1 MKTLVIVPAYN
12 EELSVKGVIE
22 DIRAHLANVDIIVID
37 DGSRDRTG
45 RVALDAGVLVISLPF
60 NLGIGGAVQTGYKYA
75 GRHGYDI
82 AIQFDADG
90 QHRADQV
97 ETLLKPLINGNA
109 DIIIGS
115 RFHTKGLYNAEKPRY
130 LGILILSRV
139 ISLLI
144 RQRITDPS
152 SGFRAVNRQIIEYF
166 SNVYP
171 DDYPEPEAIVLLHK
185 EGYRIAEVPVFMEKR
200 LIGTSSITLIRG
212 LYYMIKVLLAITIDM
227 IKKY

>member
-1 MKTLVIVPAYN
+1 M
-12 EELSVKGVIE
+12 
-22 DIRAHLANVDIIVID
+22 
-37 DGSRDRTG
+37 
-45 RVALDAGVLVISLPF
+45 
-60 NLGIGGAVQTGYKYA
+60 
-75 GRHGYDI
+75 
-82 AIQFDADG
+82 
-90 QHRADQV
+90 
-97 ETLLKPLINGNA
+97 ETLLKPLINGET
-109 DIIIGS
+109 DIVIGS
-115 RFHTKGLYNAEKPRY
+115 RFHKKGLYEAEKPRY

-152 SGFRAVNRQIIEYF
+152 SGFRAVNRQIIEYY
-166 SNVYP
+166 SSHYP

-185 EGYRIAEVPVFMEKR
+185 KRFRIAEVPVLMEKR